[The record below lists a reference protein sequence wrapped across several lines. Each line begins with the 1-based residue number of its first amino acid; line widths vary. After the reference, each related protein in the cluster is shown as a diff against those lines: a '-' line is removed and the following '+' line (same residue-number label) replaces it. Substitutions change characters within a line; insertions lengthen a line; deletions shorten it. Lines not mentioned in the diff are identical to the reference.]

1 MRTNA
6 CAAAS
11 NVGCDENLG
20 PAALAA
26 SWAHGRRTVCAG
38 TRVRGALAGIRT
50 RQTAEYVRHAW
61 RVQTRP
67 EKDSQSPLYLLS
79 VVHRGRADV
88 VQRIGDDWNHSLT
101 YRVVA

>member
-26 SWAHGRRTVCAG
+26 SWATGAERYALAPGFGARSLG
-38 TRVRGALAGIRT
+38 YERVR
-50 RQTAEYVRHAW
+50 
-61 RVQTRP
+61 
-67 EKDSQSPLYLLS
+67 PL
-79 VVHRGRADV
+79 
-88 VQRIGDDWNHSLT
+88 NT
-101 YRVVA
+101 